1 MFLAIF
7 VITFII
13 LILIEL
19 ILEGYDKYK
28 MWRRYNEDYEI
39 IMKTLPFIENIIAM
53 KNNIPRGEIYFNDL
67 YYEYNNKEELILS
80 FKHYIYLTLKLY
92 DEISENPLFS
102 VSLEE
107 KNYELKEIKSK
118 ISMLE

>member
-92 DEISENPLFS
+92 EKISENPLFS

>member
-39 IMKTLPFIENIIAM
+39 IMKTLPFIENIIAI

>member
-19 ILEGYDKYK
+19 ILESYDKYK

-53 KNNIPRGEIYFNDL
+53 KNNIQRGEIYFNNL

-118 ISMLE
+118 INMLE